1 MREVRGG
8 FDYFECKVENIMART
23 PHLSTL
29 VLKSKSRGGFW
40 CDYEKGF
47 TGYYCSGGGVG
58 GGVCADPTR
67 REALAR
73 DLSYDGGS
81 PFAQKEFDES

>member
-1 MREVRGG
+1 
-8 FDYFECKVENIMART
+8 MART

-47 TGYYCSGGGVG
+47 TVIAKKYGGNNLKGKIKRLIKRILG
-58 GGVCADPTR
+58 R
-67 REALAR
+67 I
-73 DLSYDGGS
+73 
-81 PFAQKEFDES
+81 

>member
-47 TGYYCSGGGVG
+47 TVIAKKYGGNNLIGKIKRLIKRILG
-58 GGVCADPTR
+58 R
-67 REALAR
+67 I
-73 DLSYDGGS
+73 
-81 PFAQKEFDES
+81 